1 MPNIININSII
12 SANPNFVHSN
22 VIPIA
27 TNIEYLSA
35 LPASSVQIRVIKK
48 VINPAIITPITI
60 ILSVFLFLYIY

>member
-22 VIPIA
+22 AIPIA
-27 TNIEYLSA
+27 ISIEYLSA

>member
-27 TNIEYLSA
+27 TSIEYLSA
-35 LPASSVQIRVIKK
+35 LPASSIQIKVIKK
-48 VINPAIITPITI
+48 VINPATITPTII
-60 ILSVFLFLYIY
+60 ILSVFLFLRIY

>member
-22 VIPIA
+22 AIPTAIS
-27 TNIEYLSA
+27 IEYLSA